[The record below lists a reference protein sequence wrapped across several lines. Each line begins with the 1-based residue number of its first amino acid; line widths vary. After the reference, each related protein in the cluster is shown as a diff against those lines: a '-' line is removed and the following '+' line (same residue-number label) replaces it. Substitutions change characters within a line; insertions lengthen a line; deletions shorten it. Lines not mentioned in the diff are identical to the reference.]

1 MMMKAGERGPQA
13 TQNKAAEEESLAAA
27 NEISAGV
34 AVVLTVFHACFFFF
48 FCIRHLEALLVEKIP
63 CCFILRWVSAR
74 VVEHC
79 ATLLV
84 ARRRR
89 HLSDVAPT
97 PPVGSH
103 S

>member
-48 FCIRHLEALLVEKIP
+48 FCIRHLEALLVEKKYHVALFCGGFQPELWNTVPP
-63 CCFILRWVSAR
+63 C
-74 VVEHC
+74 
-79 ATLLV
+79 
-84 ARRRR
+84 
-89 HLSDVAPT
+89 LSLGGGHT
-97 PPVGSH
+97 CLMSPPLH
-103 S
+103 Q